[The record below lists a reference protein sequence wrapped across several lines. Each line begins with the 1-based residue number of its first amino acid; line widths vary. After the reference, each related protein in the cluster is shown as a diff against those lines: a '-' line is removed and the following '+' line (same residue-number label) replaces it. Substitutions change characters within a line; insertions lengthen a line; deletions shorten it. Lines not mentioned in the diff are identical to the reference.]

1 MKGLVEFLNESLNKR
16 KVEALLGQYNGD
28 TVTIIGKPFT
38 TDRDE
43 RYIMTMEFAKKN
55 GIKIGKSLEDT
66 YKELGEKAGD
76 VEYWV
81 AIVKDDDHK
90 VYFVDFDNVTPEDED
105 EYKEYIKENRSNVNE
120 GKDDVYA
127 IIDFTDA
134 IQGVFSTEEEAT
146 AALKDYPEE
155 AQAKVK
161 KMKKSEVE
169 GK

>member
-16 KVEALLGQYNGD
+16 KVEALLGQYDGD

-43 RYIMTMEFAKKN
+43 RYIMAMEFAKKN
-55 GIKIGKSLEDT
+55 GIKIGKSLKDT

-90 VYFVDFDNVTPEDED
+90 VYFVDFDDVTPEDED
-105 EYKEYIKENRSNVNE
+105 EYKEYIKE